1 MNKVYFCIS
10 LNFLNILKCVYL
22 LHSGFVFSPQPPWQ
36 ETGSSGVILKYLK
49 GYYTGTIFRSKKA
62 LSWTSFQWDFIPPFY
77 LNMEQPL
84 CKERK
89 KSFRHVSQP
98 YRWVQHVKVN
108 IAYNS
113 TTPLSSPSLRVC
125 GENKRIIKF
134 NIISCMREMAASSGN
149 MGPNDEWQSFWL
161 LWHGQGP
168 SQRSTT
174 HTRPRCC

>member
-1 MNKVYFCIS
+1 MQGEK
-10 LNFLNILKCVYL
+10 
-22 LHSGFVFSPQPPWQ
+22 
-36 ETGSSGVILKYLK
+36 
-49 GYYTGTIFRSKKA
+49 
-62 LSWTSFQWDFIPPFY
+62 
-77 LNMEQPL
+77 
-84 CKERK
+84 K

-134 NIISCMREMAASSGN
+134 SIISCTREMAASSGN

-161 LWHGQGP
+161 L
-168 SQRSTT
+168 
-174 HTRPRCC
+174 